1 MKGFIR
7 NYMEQSNWYK
17 NAIFYEVNLRSFM
30 DGNSDGIGDIN
41 GLTKKLG
48 YLKQLGIDCV
58 WLLPIYPSPRK
69 DDGYDIADYYSIDP
83 VYGSLNEFRRLVKE
97 IHKHRMHIVID
108 LVVNHTSDEH
118 PWFQSARS
126 NPNSPYHNY
135 YVWSDADT
143 LYQDARIIFVDTEKS
158 NWTWDELAGKYYWHR
173 FYASQPD
180 LNYENPAV
188 RSEML
193 NIIRFWLELGIDGF
207 RVDAVP
213 YLFEKDGTNCENLPE
228 THEYLKK
235 IREFLDYNFPGK
247 ILICE
252 ANQLPDDVVEYLGN
266 DDEFQMAFHFPLM
279 PKIFMALRSGDK
291 TPIEETITNTP
302 AIPENCQWGTFLR
315 NHDEL
320 TLEMVTA
327 AERDWMWQEYAPDP
341 AMRLNLGIR
350 RRLAPLLD
358 NEQKKIELAY
368 NILFSL
374 PGSPFIYYGDEI
386 GMGDDL
392 SLPDRDG
399 VRTPMQWNTS
409 ANAGFSQQPNLSTP
423 VITDPAYSPAQVNVQ
438 KNIDDK
444 NSLWHQIQRL
454 SQIRKEEGVFQSNEI
469 SLLDHEDK
477 RILAFCRSNKA
488 EEMLFVHN
496 LSASTVEFRSRNPL
510 ADTTSLID
518 LIANQK
524 FQVENSILAVTLQ
537 PHQSL
542 YLKPKG

>member
-1 MKGFIR
+1 
-7 NYMEQSNWYK
+7 MEQSNWYK
-17 NAIFYEVNLRSFM
+17 NAVFYEVNLRSFM
-30 DGNSDGIGDIN
+30 DGNSDGIGDIS
-41 GLTKKLG
+41 GLTKKLD
-48 YLKQLGIDCV
+48 YLKRLGIDCV

-83 VYGSLNEFRRLVKE
+83 SYGSLNEFRRLVKE

-126 NPNSPYHNY
+126 DPHSPYHNY
-135 YVWSDADT
+135 YVWSDTDT

-193 NIIRFWLELGIDGF
+193 NIIRFWSELGIDGF

-252 ANQLPDDVVEYLGN
+252 ANQLPDDVVKYLGSG
-266 DDEFQMAFHFPLM
+266 DEFHMAFHFPLM
-279 PKIFMALRSGDK
+279 PKIFMALRSSDK
-291 TPIEETITNTP
+291 TPIEETIKNTP

-341 AMRLNLGIR
+341 AMRLNIGIR

-358 NEQKKIELAY
+358 NNQKKIELAY

-409 ANAGFSQQPNLSTP
+409 PNAGFSKTTKLKTP
-423 VITDPAYSPAQVNVQ
+423 VLSDPVYSPAQVSVQ
-438 KNIDDK
+438 KSLDDSD
-444 NSLWHQIQRL
+444 SLWHRIQDLINIHKNER
-454 SQIRKEEGVFQSNEI
+454 VFQSNEI
-469 SLLDHEDK
+469 RLLGHEDK
-477 RILAFCRSNKA
+477 RVLAFIRENESD
-488 EEMLFVHN
+488 EMIFVHN
-496 LSASTVEFRSRNPL
+496 LAPSKIEGSIQVPYTQ
-510 ADTTSLID
+510 TTHFID
-518 LIANQK
+518 LISKQEY
-524 FQVENSILAVTLQ
+524 QLENARLGLTLQ
-537 PHQSL
+537 PYQSL
-542 YLKPKG
+542 YLKAKTRKFLSG